1 MRLDPVAEAAGFRLQ
16 AHDTLVST
24 NTEALA
30 LARGGEPGPLWLTAR
45 QQTGGRGRRGSRW
58 VSTPG
63 NLFATLLLCDP
74 APAEDA
80 PQLSF
85 VAALAVHDAIAQR
98 ASALSGRLQLKWPN
112 DVLFEN
118 AKLAG
123 VLIESEITNEK
134 LTVAIGIG
142 VNCAH
147 HPAHTPFPATD
158 LAAAGA
164 TVAASDLFAALS
176 GTMMRRLDQWRAG
189 KGFAT
194 IRGDWL
200 DRALGL
206 GCEMLVRLPGNELAG
221 RFEAL
226 DDRGRLLLRSGDGSL
241 QAITA
246 GDVFPVAAMPTRG
259 HA

>member
-1 MRLDPVAEAAGFRLQ
+1 MQLDPEAAAAGFRLQ
-16 AHDTLVST
+16 AHDTLLST

-30 LARGGEPGPLWLTAR
+30 LARGGERGPLWLTAR
-45 QQTGGRGRRGSRW
+45 QQTAGRGRRGSRW
-58 VSTPG
+58 VSAPG

-98 ASALSGRLQLKWPN
+98 ASTSPAGLQLKWPN
-112 DVLFEN
+112 DVLFGN

-123 VLIESEITNEK
+123 ILIESEMTSER
-134 LTVAIGIG
+134 LAVAIGIG

-147 HPAHTPFPATD
+147 HPAHTPFSATD

-164 TVAASDLFAALS
+164 TTAATDLFAALS
-176 GTMMRRLDQWRAG
+176 GAMMRRLDQWRGG

-194 IRGDWL
+194 IRADWL
-200 DRALGL
+200 KRAMGL

-226 DDRGRLLLRSGDGSL
+226 DDRGRLLLRLADGSL

-246 GDVFPVAAMPTRG
+246 GDVFPVAVMPQRG
-259 HA
+259 RA